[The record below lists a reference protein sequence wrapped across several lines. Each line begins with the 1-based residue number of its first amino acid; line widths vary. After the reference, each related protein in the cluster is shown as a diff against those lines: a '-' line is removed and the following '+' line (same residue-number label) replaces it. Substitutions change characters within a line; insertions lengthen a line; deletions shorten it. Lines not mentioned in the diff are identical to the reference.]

1 MYVQD
6 AFGAM
11 FSPPIRAPADGAGG
25 AAAAAADETV
35 TLATPATY
43 DIVLG
48 DHTLLSIPRLSFSAP
63 DLNLT
68 PELIPTP
75 TPAPAVPTTRP
86 VSSAEG
92 QDKAM
97 TMSLLFN
104 NW

>member
-1 MYVQD
+1 MQD

-11 FSPPIRAPADGAGG
+11 FSRPISAPADGTVG
-25 AAAAAADETV
+25 AVAAAADETV
-35 TLATPATY
+35 PPATPATY

-63 DLNLT
+63 ELNLT
-68 PELIPTP
+68 PELNSTP
-75 TPAPAVPTTRP
+75 TPAPAVPAAGAA
-86 VSSAEG
+86 SSAEG

-97 TMSLLFN
+97 SMRLLFN